1 MSMSGIRGRFVAT
14 ISLEQRLGRLRSSRV
29 LDLFGLNQ
37 ISHTFSPAFAAARCC
52 PLSALGCRVAGFA
65 LRPDCVI
72 SCALSLLL
80 VAGPMLLPHLYTHT
94 IFPPRLCTP
103 HCRLLSLL
111 PQGLVSFV
119 ASFLCFLKALFL
131 LSPPFFASSRPCS
144 FVFPRQSLPRINEA
158 LCFTASLST
167 HEHLTCCPPTPSA
180 LRCRFPLNT
189 QVSGVGSRV

>member
-1 MSMSGIRGRFVAT
+1 MLSSFSSRLSGCRFRSSA
-14 ISLEQRLGRLRSSRV
+14 RLRHFLRSLSPSRRRPHASAPPLHPHNISSPPLHPTLSPPFFASSRPC
-29 LDLFGLNQ
+29 F
-37 ISHTFSPAFAAARCC
+37 F
-52 PLSALGCRVAGFA
+52 
-65 LRPDCVI
+65 
-72 SCALSLLL
+72 
-80 VAGPMLLPHLYTHT
+80 
-94 IFPPRLCTP
+94 
-103 HCRLLSLL
+103 CRLFSLL